1 MEVKKNPSLETSTL
15 SNLFFTGGLV
25 VALGLTIFAFEYKTY
40 DEIEK
45 AEAKAEVISEQV
57 MTLEDI
63 PVTTQQAAPVAPP
76 PPEPEFKVAKE
87 EAKEEDP
94 IEDDKKK
101 NTDVITPPGDT
112 TKKKGPPIVFNNPPP
127 VEQPKDEILDVVQ
140 KKAGFPGGDK
150 EYTKFLSSNL
160 KYPNSALRNNIE
172 GTVYVRFIV
181 DKDGSII
188 KDCVKV
194 AKSVDPAL
202 DAEAVRV
209 VRMSPNWTPALQNE
223 RPTKQ
228 RIRVPV
234 KFKIAK

>member
-234 KFKIAK
+234 KFKISK